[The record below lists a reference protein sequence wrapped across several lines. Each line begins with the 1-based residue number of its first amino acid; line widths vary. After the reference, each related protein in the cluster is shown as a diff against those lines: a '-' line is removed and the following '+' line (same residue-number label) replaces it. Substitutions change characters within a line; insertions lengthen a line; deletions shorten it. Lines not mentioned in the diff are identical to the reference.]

1 MKIAT
6 VIRPALLLLDD
17 NPAILEMLREI
28 LAANY
33 TVVAALST
41 GTAVLDQVSSLNPD
55 VLISD
60 ISLGDISGFKV
71 ATHLRDLGDSTK
83 IVFLS
88 VHEDVDFVD
97 AAFDLGASGYVF
109 KSRIYEDLSKAI
121 DVVLRGGRFISPGS
135 VFPSQS
141 SR

>member
-6 VIRPALLLLDD
+6 EIRPSLLLLDD

-41 GTAVLDQVSSLNPD
+41 GTAVLDQISSLNPD
-55 VLISD
+55 ILISD

-71 ATHLRDLGDSTK
+71 ATQLRDRGDPTK

-88 VHEDVDFVD
+88 VHEDIDFVD

-109 KSRIYEDLSKAI
+109 KSRIFEDLSKAI
-121 DVVLRGGRFISPGS
+121 AVVLRGGRFVSPGS
-135 VFPSQS
+135 NLSFSK
-141 SR
+141 

>member
-41 GTAVLDQVSSLNPD
+41 GTAVLDQISSLNPD
-55 VLISD
+55 ILISD
-60 ISLGDISGFKV
+60 ISLGDISGFRV
-71 ATHLRDLGDSTK
+71 ATDLRDRGDSTK